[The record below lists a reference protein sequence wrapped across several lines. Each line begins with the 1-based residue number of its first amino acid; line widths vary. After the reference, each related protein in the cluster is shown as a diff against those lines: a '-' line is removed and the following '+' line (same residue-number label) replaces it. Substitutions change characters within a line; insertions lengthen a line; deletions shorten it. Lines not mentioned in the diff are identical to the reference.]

1 MIATAWPESHSGMN
15 GFSSRCTVASAEE
28 RVMVMI
34 HDVATNPSR
43 IRTKIFPCQ
52 NGRSRS
58 SIATDP

>member
-1 MIATAWPESHSGMN
+1 MN